1 MFSHL
6 RANRQVIVRLANSP
20 LTSSTTDNGRLFSF
34 VLEIYRYLVLSNN
47 IIPLGSINCRTLPQ
61 DTFLDDIFGTMSHFD
76 TYGVIFGDSHGLFEI
91 LPDIAALAARRLTE
105 QNFSQASLET
115 HRALHI
121 QITEWKPPESAVPNP
136 KWQFQQTAALGLCRE
151 AALLYLE
158 TAMVPDALSD
168 TLALAK
174 IQEYV
179 DNIMLY
185 AEQAA
190 GSAYETILLCP
201 LMITGSCMLRADQRR
216 LLQASLRSNRF
227 HMHHCLEAASLLEQV
242 WNDPSGRVFGP
253 YGLAIMMRRRGINL
267 SIA

>member
-6 RANRQVIVRLANSP
+6 RATRQVVVRLANSP
-20 LTSSTTDNGRLFSF
+20 LTSSTTENGHLFSF
-34 VLEIYRYLVLSNN
+34 VLEIYRYLILSNN
-47 IIPLGSINCRTLPQ
+47 IIPLGSINCRALPQ

-76 TYGVIFGDSHGLFEI
+76 TYGVIFGGSHGLFEI
-91 LPDIAALAARRLTE
+91 LRDIAALAARRLTE
-105 QNFSQASLET
+105 QNFSQESLEI

-121 QITEWKPPESAVPNP
+121 QITEWKPPESAVSNP
-136 KWQFQQTAALGLCRE
+136 KWQFQRRAALKLCRE
-151 AALLYLE
+151 SALLYLE

-185 AEQAA
+185 AEQAS
-190 GSAYETILLCP
+190 GSPYETILLCP

-227 HMHHCLEAASLLEQV
+227 HMDHCLRAASLLEQV
-242 WNDPSGRVFGP
+242 WNDPSGRMFGP
-253 YGLAIMMRRRGINL
+253 YGLAIMMRRCGINL